1 MARGFGDQWFDVS
14 RNERR
19 GTSRKLRRQ
28 KHRPVM
34 EALEERVVLNA
45 APVAKDDF
53 LLTAAGKPVL
63 VDYLSLNDTDPDGD
77 ALTVTSVAA
86 AAHGTLTDNGD
97 GTWTYIPMP
106 GFVGADSF
114 TYLVSDGNGGTDAG
128 LVKVSVNEDLNPE
141 AVRNALLA
149 GVSALHDPSQ
159 PSYTIAYGPTAIS
172 VAKYADSENTMISAA
187 SWGSGKV
194 VALPDH
200 QWLRMTDYAGR
211 SDTGTFYLNTVK
223 WLAGT
228 SSLDVKIVVLDAEKV
243 NWLSGQG
250 YTNVVQT
257 NWTNLASD
265 LVDADVFIPGFMG
278 PNVAQENLDTIADF
292 TRNGGGLFLADYGS
306 GYPRWWDKPVDQ
318 APGNLLLREAGIGF
332 TQYYWGSADNFPVD
346 RTDEHVTAEGL
357 LDMLKNPSD
366 YTEAEALHAQDMVFH
381 MRYVLPPDDS
391 YLLDIVN
398 KLDEAVLQVYATPET
413 PVYNWVEKM
422 LLRQEAR
429 AMLDT
434 PPREVV
440 AHRTAELL
448 YGEIPDDAPR
458 LTGAEVTIDGNKS
471 GWVATGLY
479 AVPGELV
486 TLHLPAN
493 LVGRGYE
500 IRINGHRDDISPRE
514 GWHRIPYGVSR
525 SFAINSG
532 TVEVANAFGGQIY
545 IDFGG
550 GAEGGSPGLGDVS
563 LVIDGAIAAPL
574 FVLGET
580 TDQEWIASLRDNPA
594 PYAELVSDH
603 VAMSVP
609 AAWIRDLENPTALM
623 QYWDNVVA
631 FQDWVGGLEN
641 LRTGPERI
649 NYDVQI
655 RFALLHSG
663 YPTEAPISYGDT
675 IVHLEELVE
684 NGDWGWFHEMGHEMQ
699 NSSTLGWGLDNPYTF
714 PDDVEVTVNIFA
726 NAALEYSTTSPSGFG
741 WSWSAHPWEVMQRAL
756 TETSSNLNPNFED
769 KAVDAFYFQL
779 ADGPWGWQGYRNVL
793 STYVNDSLNNVG
805 NLPTNSQE
813 EKDQW
818 LIRWS
823 EATGYDMTAFM
834 VEYWGLEVS
843 AGALQT
849 VDAMNLPSWLP
860 IAVQYS
866 QVQVLPGGSYTFDL
880 RDNARSFGGSP
891 SLMNVG
897 AATNGSVTFTGSN
910 YVYTP
915 NPGAESDSFTVT
927 YQSPAGN
934 QQTFVIDI
942 EISPNG
948 VLMERFTGIS
958 GSGIPDLINT
968 PVYPDLPAVAE
979 ILDRFEAPSNVGSNY
994 GLRMQAYVTPP
1005 TTGDY
1010 TFWLAS
1016 DDDGELWLSSDDN
1029 PQNKLRIAN
1038 VADYSGPRQWTKL
1051 PSQKSA
1057 TFTLIAG
1064 QKYYIEALMK
1074 EWGGDD
1080 HLSVAWTGPGFEEP
1094 TVIDGEYLTA
1104 VPFRSRGDLIA
1115 WNVDVEVPATG
1126 ASFDVINDDGA
1137 LNLSVVSVSQG
1148 QHGTVSINP
1157 DGTVHYVPEVG
1168 YVGGDTFGF
1177 TITNPE
1183 GKLASAIVNVQ
1194 VQGLV
1199 SFWAMNERS
1208 GQIASDSGA
1217 VPSPGILDGPNWVSS
1232 PHGGALDFDGIDDSV
1247 YVGTAGSLEGRT
1259 NFTVGAWIRTTTGGV
1274 IVQQRD
1280 IRFNGE
1286 YSFLVTPQGTLQFY
1300 LYGNGAYQFDVNTAE
1315 TVNDGEWHYVVAQRD
1330 GRTGSI
1336 YIDGE
1341 QVAGGSGTMRDLN
1354 ASIGVYIG
1362 VDFIDRTK
1370 YFQGQIDEVSIFNY
1384 ALTRQEISELQTT
1397 QAAIV
1402 EATLG
1407 HSSVL
1412 VSDEAGGSG
1421 FLDIRLQV
1429 SSGNTTPIV
1438 GYRLNVEVDSSSGID
1453 LTSVSEAPDALLPGR
1468 SPQQIG
1474 TGSSILVMDA
1484 LASLDDA
1491 GTLLDGVRLFRL
1503 EFDVPAGVTGT
1514 FNVRLVDIT
1523 LTDAE
1528 GNQIPLPDVESASV
1542 TVRDSGAPVASELV
1556 LRPVDQLRSVG
1567 TSGIAAAPAPTTF
1580 HEWEDVGGE
1589 LWIQLDD
1596 DVPEGP
1602 FDLYV
1607 EMSFP
1612 LEWFHPVE
1620 FTTMDGATLQ
1630 ANATTGLSRTIQRLN
1645 FEHLDLSGFEAGT
1658 RVLIAT
1664 IIFPI
1669 DYENLVGLPVDS
1681 AAYPMPIQDGFQ
1693 LDRVEVDALGRSM
1706 HIVPE
1711 APANVTPVVYDS
1723 NDDGQVGLRDFS
1735 DFVAA
1740 FGASTAQ
1747 RPEFTLFDYNR
1758 DGRVGLAD
1766 FSLFVQHFGFH
1777 KPTANEI
1784 EMPGL
1789 MPTPAVATPTPLVEG
1804 EPLSTDPVSTDP
1816 VSTWEVAV
1824 DWAVGIREEI
1834 EAANF
1839 ELLRSEVE
1847 PEAVH
1852 WIDATLFGFPETELV
1867 KWIPLRPFD
1876 IEFTRIYD
1884 ETATICRFDPTLV
1897 DDFWLDQVSNV
1908 SIRDHLN
1915 VLDRVFGEPL
1925 DEDLF

>member
-14 RNERR
+14 GNERR
-19 GTSRKLRRQ
+19 TTSRKLRRQ

-53 LLTAAGKPVL
+53 VLTAAGQPVL
-63 VDYLSLNDTDPDGD
+63 VDYLALNDTDPDGD
-77 ALTVTSVAA
+77 PLTVTSVVA

-97 GTWTYIPMP
+97 GTWTYVPMQ

-114 TYLVSDGNGGTDAG
+114 TYVVSDGSGATDVG
-128 LVKVSVNEDLNPE
+128 LVKVSVNEDLNPQ

-149 GVSALHDPSQ
+149 GVSALRDPSQ
-159 PSYTIAYGPTAIS
+159 PSYTIAYGPTAVS
-172 VAKYADSENTMISAA
+172 VGKYVDSENSMISAA

-200 QWLRMTDYAGR
+200 QWLRMTDYAGDY
-211 SDTGTFYLNTVK
+211 DTGRFYLNTVK
-223 WLAGT
+223 WLGGS
-228 SSLDVKIVVLDAEKV
+228 SSLDVKIVVLDEEKV

-257 NWTNLASD
+257 NWTNLAAD
-265 LVDADVFIPGFMG
+265 LVDADVFIPGFLG
-278 PNVAQENLDTIADF
+278 ANVAQENLDTIADF
-292 TRNGGGLFLADYGS
+292 TRDGGGLFIADYGA
-306 GYPRWWDKPVDQ
+306 GYLRWWDKAVDE
-318 APGNLLLREAGIGF
+318 APGNRLLREAGIGF
-332 TQYYWGSADNFPVD
+332 TKYYWGSAASFPVD
-346 RTDEHVTAEGL
+346 RTDVHVTAEGL
-357 LDMLKNPSD
+357 LDMLENPSH
-366 YTEAEALHAQDMVFH
+366 YTEEEALHAQDMVFH

-413 PVYNWVEKM
+413 PVYNGVEKM

-429 AMLDT
+429 AMLDM

-448 YGEIPDDAPR
+448 YGEIPEDAPR

-486 TLHLPAN
+486 TLHLPN
-493 LVGRGYE
+493 SLVGRGYE
-500 IRINGHRDDISPRE
+500 IRINGHRDDISARE
-514 GWHRIPYGVSR
+514 GWERLPYGVTR
-525 SFAINSG
+525 SFPINSN

-550 GAEGGSPGLGDVS
+550 GAEGGSQGLGDVN
-563 LVIDGAIAAPL
+563 LTIDGAIAAPL
-574 FVLGET
+574 FVLGKT

-623 QYWDNVVA
+623 QYWNDVVA

-649 NYDVQI
+649 NYDAQI
-655 RFALLHSG
+655 RFATLHSG
-663 YPTEAPISYGDT
+663 YPTQTSISYGDT

-699 NSSTLGWGLDNPYTF
+699 NSSVLGWGLDNPYTF

-726 NAALEYSTTSPSGFG
+726 NAALEYSTTSPWRSG
-741 WSWSAHPWEVMQRAL
+741 WSWSADPWEVMQRAL
-756 TETSSNLNPNFED
+756 NETSSSSSSHFED
-769 KAVDAFYFQL
+769 KEVYAFYFQL
-779 ADGPWGWQGYRNVL
+779 ADGPWGWQGYRDVL
-793 STYVNDSLNNVG
+793 STYVGDALNDVG
-805 NLPTNSQE
+805 SLPTNGQE

-818 LIRWS
+818 YIRWS
-823 EATGYDMTAFM
+823 EATGFDMTAFM
-834 VEYWGLEVS
+834 VDYWGLEVS
-843 AGALQT
+843 AGALNT

-860 IAVQYS
+860 IAAQYS
-866 QVQVLPGGSYTFDL
+866 QVQVLPGGSYSFDL
-880 RDNARSFGGSP
+880 RDNVRSFGGSP
-891 SLMNVG
+891 DLVNVG
-897 AATNGSVTFTGSN
+897 AASNGSVTLSNSN

-948 VLMERFTGIS
+948 VLMERFTNIS
-958 GSGIPDLINT
+958 GSGIPDLTNS
-968 PVYPDLPAVAE
+968 PAYPTHPSVAE
-979 ILDRFEAPSNVGSNY
+979 IVDKFESPSNVGSNY
-994 GLRMQAYVTPP
+994 GLRMQAYLIPP

-1038 VADYSGPRQWTKL
+1038 VADYTRPHQWTKL

-1057 TFTLIAG
+1057 TFSLIAG
-1064 QKYYIEALMK
+1064 QRYYIEALMK
-1074 EWGGDD
+1074 EWSGDD
-1080 HLSVAWTGPGFEEP
+1080 HLSVAWTGPGFDEP
-1094 TVIDGEYLTA
+1094 TVIDGEYLMA
-1104 VPFRSRGDLIA
+1104 VPFRDQDDVVAR
-1115 WNVDVEVPATG
+1115 NVDVEVPATG

-1148 QHGTVSINP
+1148 QHGNVSINP
-1157 DGTVHYVPEVG
+1157 DGTVHYLPNVG
-1168 YVGGDTFGF
+1168 YVGRDTFGF
-1177 TITNPE
+1177 TITNPD

-1199 SFWAMNERS
+1199 SFWSMNERS

-1217 VPSPGILDGPNWVSS
+1217 VPSPGILDGPTWTNS
-1232 PHGGALDFDGIDDSV
+1232 PHGGALEFDGFDDSV

-1259 NFTVGAWIRTTTGGV
+1259 NFTVGAWIKTTAGGV

-1280 IRFNGE
+1280 IRYDGE
-1286 YSFLVTPQGTLQFY
+1286 YSFLVTPEGNLQFY
-1300 LYGNGAYQFDVNTAE
+1300 LYGNDAYQFDARTSL
-1315 TVNDGEWHYVVAQRD
+1315 TVNDDEWHYVVAQRD
-1330 GRTGSI
+1330 GRAGRI

-1341 QVAGGSGTMRDLN
+1341 LAASSSGTMRNLN

-1362 VDFIDRTK
+1362 VDFIDRSK
-1370 YFQGQIDEVSIFNY
+1370 YFQGQIDEVRVYNY
-1384 ALTRQEISELQTT
+1384 ALSQQEISDLQTV
-1397 QAAIV
+1397 QVAIV
-1402 EATLG
+1402 DATLG
-1407 HSSVL
+1407 NASVL
-1412 VSDEAGGSG
+1412 VSNETGGSG

-1429 SSGNTTPIV
+1429 SPGETKPIV
-1438 GYRLNVEVDSSSGID
+1438 GYRLNVEVDSSSGIE
-1453 LTSVSEAPDALLPGR
+1453 LTSVCEAPGALLPGR
-1468 SPQQIG
+1468 SAQLFG
-1474 TGSSILVMDA
+1474 SGSSVLVMDA
-1484 LASLDDA
+1484 LASVDDA
-1491 GTLLDGVRLFRL
+1491 GTLVDGVRLFRL

-1514 FNVRLVDIT
+1514 FNVRLIDIV
-1523 LTDAE
+1523 LTDSE
-1528 GNQIPLPDVESASV
+1528 GNSIPLPDVENASI
-1542 TVRDSGAPVASELV
+1542 TVRDSGAPIASELI

-1567 TSGIAAAPAPTTF
+1567 TSGIAAAPAPSMF

-1589 LWIQLDD
+1589 LWLQIDD
-1596 DVPEGP
+1596 DVPNGP

-1607 EMSFP
+1607 EMSFAP
-1612 LEWFHPVE
+1612 ELFHPIE
-1620 FTTMDGATLQ
+1620 FVTLEGATLRG
-1630 ANATTGLSRTIQRLN
+1630 NATTGLPRTVQRLN

-1669 DYENLVGLPVDS
+1669 DYENLVGLSVDS
-1681 AAYPMPIQDGFQ
+1681 AAYPGPVIDGFQ
-1693 LDRVEVDALGRSM
+1693 LDKVEVETFGQSM
-1706 HIVPE
+1706 HIVSE
-1711 APANVTPVVYDS
+1711 APAKMAPVVYDS

-1740 FGASTAQ
+1740 FGASTAE
-1747 RPEFTLFDYNR
+1747 RPEFSLFDYNR
-1758 DGRVGLAD
+1758 DGRVGLSD

-1789 MPTPAVATPTPLVEG
+1789 MDETPAARVADVPLEG
-1804 EPLSTDPVSTDP
+1804 EPLSIWEHVDDRVMGMVESNSVSRQ
-1816 VSTWEVAV
+1816 VSPPLDDEVPP
-1824 DWAVGIREEI
+1824 I
-1834 EAANF
+1834 
-1839 ELLRSEVE
+1839 
-1847 PEAVH
+1847 
-1852 WIDATLFGFPETELV
+1852 
-1867 KWIPLRPFD
+1867 
-1876 IEFTRIYD
+1876 
-1884 ETATICRFDPTLV
+1884 ICRIDPEWIEVLRANSDLLV
-1897 DDFWLDQVSNV
+1897 LKTDEDGNLIFPRLDSRLLEDLA
-1908 SIRDHLN
+1908 RDQLPGDR
-1915 VLDRVFGEPL
+1915 VLDDVKVVDNVFGKPL
-1925 DEDLF
+1925 EDDLV